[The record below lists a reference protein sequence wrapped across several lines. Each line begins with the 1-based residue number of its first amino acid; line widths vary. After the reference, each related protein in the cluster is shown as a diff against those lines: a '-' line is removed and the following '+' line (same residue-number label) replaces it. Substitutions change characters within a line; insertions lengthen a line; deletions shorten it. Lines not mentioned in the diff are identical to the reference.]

1 MERKRKEDHDSR
13 VEKRRKYVEK
23 IVQDLLDKYDDE
35 DRPAEESVKQQAE
48 AVLEG
53 ERAIDTGAET
63 QEKEISVEAEISVQ
77 AGAETQAEFAGFKNL

>member
-53 ERAIDTGAET
+53 ERAIDTGAE
-63 QEKEISVEAEISVQ
+63 ISVEAEISVQ